1 MNKPV
6 IITVCAVGAEVTKE
20 QTPYIPVT
28 PDEIA
33 NDVFE
38 CYKVGASIVHLHVR
52 DKDGNPSQDKDIFKE
67 VTEKIKAKCDIIIQY
82 STGGAVYMTVE
93 ERIQGLINKPDMA
106 TLSTGSINF
115 GDEIFSNTREQMIKI
130 ATKIKENG
138 IKPEIEIFDTG
149 MIDNA
154 LYLIK
159 KGYLSTPLHF
169 DFVTGLLGGVRATK
183 EALQYMLPLLPEN
196 STWTVAGIGKSQFD
210 IAKEGILLG
219 GNIRIGMEDNIY
231 LEKGVLA
238 KSNAE
243 LIQKAVS
250 IVNEL
255 YPITHRKVATV
266 KEAKELLN
274 LN

>member
-38 CYKVGASIVHLHVR
+38 CYKAGASIVHLHVR
-52 DKDGNPSQDKDIFKE
+52 DKNGNPSQDKDIFKE
-67 VTEKIKAKCDIIIQY
+67 VTDKIKAKCDIIIQY

-243 LIQKAVS
+243 LIKKAVS
-250 IVNEL
+250 IINEL
-255 YPITHRKVATV
+255 YPITQRKVATV
-266 KEAKELLN
+266 KEAKEILGL
-274 LN
+274 

>member
-38 CYKVGASIVHLHVR
+38 CYKAGASIVHLHVR

-93 ERIQGLINKPDMA
+93 ERIQGLINRPDMA

-115 GDEIFSNTREQMIKI
+115 GNEIFSNTREQMIKI

-159 KGYLSTPLHF
+159 KVYLSTPLHF

-231 LEKGVLA
+231 LEKGILA

-243 LIQKAVS
+243 LIQKAAS

-266 KEAKELLN
+266 KEAKEILGIQ
-274 LN
+274 